1 VKYAEALKMILTAEK
16 KTVCKLLG
24 AAFSILHRTPGLKML
39 ALHFDT
45 HDIVTCVD
53 NYGDEAMRDIAYAHQ
68 WDIVYAIWSNKNPLP
83 KLQSLEFH
91 GWLFASK
98 SASYFDEAPIASWL
112 APSLR
117 HLSIS
122 VPQRGVKGTENW
134 ESRTLFWS
142 QFVVPR
148 VLQSAVNLESLTI
161 SRDRARDTQDL
172 GISLDEL
179 PTYPRLAALS
189 LRNIVWEEGTVG
201 EGNVVTPPPL
211 EDFIVRH
218 SKTLKKLE
226 LRDCSIGIGIRSPLR
241 CFWEDVFK
249 RLAAALTELV
259 ELEVKFKFERYESLL
274 AGRGFNEPSDHI
286 FYIGVMADQD
296 APALEEFRAVVKNQ
310 GMGGSKL
317 NDG

>member
-1 VKYAEALKMILTAEK
+1 
-16 KTVCKLLG
+16 
-24 AAFSILHRTPGLKML
+24 ML

-45 HDIVTCVD
+45 HDFVACAD
-53 NYGDEAMRDIAYAHQ
+53 YYGDEAMRDIAYTHQ
-68 WDIVYAIWSNKNPLP
+68 WDIVNAIWSNKNPLP
-83 KLQSLEFH
+83 NLQSLEFH

-98 SASYFDEAPIASWL
+98 SASSFDEAPIASWL

-122 VPQRGVKGTENW
+122 VPQRGVEGTENW
-134 ESRTLFWS
+134 ESRTLFWR

-161 SRDRARDTQDL
+161 IRDRARDSDTQDL
-172 GISLDEL
+172 GISQDGL

-189 LRNIVWEEGTVG
+189 LRNIVWEEGAVG
-201 EGNVVTPPPL
+201 EGNVVAPPPL

-218 SKTLKKLE
+218 RKTLKKLE

-241 CFWEDVFK
+241 CFWEDIFK

-259 ELEVKFKFERYESLL
+259 ELEVKFKFERYASLL
-274 AGRGFNEPSDHI
+274 AGRGFNDPSDHI
-286 FYIGVMADQD
+286 FYIGMMADQD

-310 GMGGSKL
+310 GMGGGFKS